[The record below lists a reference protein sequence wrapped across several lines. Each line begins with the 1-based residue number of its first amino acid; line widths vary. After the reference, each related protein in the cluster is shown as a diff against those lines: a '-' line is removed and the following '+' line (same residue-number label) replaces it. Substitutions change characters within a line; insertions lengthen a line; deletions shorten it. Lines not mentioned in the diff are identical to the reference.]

1 MKKIILCIAIIICGF
16 TCIAQEQL
24 KTKEFTFRHNGMDRT
39 YWLYIPENLS
49 EHAPLVMVLHGY
61 GGKAK
66 GYRPEM
72 INTAEKYGFAVC
84 YPQGAKD
91 EYGKNGKE
99 GKNSWNVGYC
109 FQREYNLKTD
119 DIDFLCKLAKH
130 LQKTYGLKK
139 ENTFLSGMSNGGEM
153 CYLMAAVRPDAF
165 TAYAT
170 IAGLSMEWSYK
181 KYTPKKAVPIME
193 VHGTADKTS
202 LWEGD
207 PQNEGKW
214 GAYISVPLAVGTWAA
229 EAKCTYTETTEMPL
243 MRNKVILHRHLGGSP
258 AWEGGPAVEVRLY
271 EIIGGAHSWA
281 LKDLATCDEVWK
293 FFSIYLR

>member
-1 MKKIILCIAIIICGF
+1 MKKIILCIAVILCSF
-16 TCIAQEQL
+16 TSFAQEQL

-170 IAGLSMEWSYK
+170 IAG
-181 KYTPKKAVPIME
+181 V
-193 VHGTADKTS
+193 
-202 LWEGD
+202 
-207 PQNEGKW
+207 
-214 GAYISVPLAVGTWAA
+214 
-229 EAKCTYTETTEMPL
+229 
-243 MRNKVILHRHLGGSP
+243 VI
-258 AWEGGPAVEVRLY
+258 
-271 EIIGGAHSWA
+271 
-281 LKDLATCDEVWK
+281 
-293 FFSIYLR
+293 